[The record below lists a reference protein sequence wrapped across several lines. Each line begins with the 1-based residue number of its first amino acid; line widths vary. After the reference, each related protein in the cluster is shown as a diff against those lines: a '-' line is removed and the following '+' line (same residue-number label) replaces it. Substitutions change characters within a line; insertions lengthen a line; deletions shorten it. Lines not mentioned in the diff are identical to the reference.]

1 MASILKVGEI
11 KSKTGNDSISIADNG
26 NATANGTLT
35 STGAITASGGI
46 ANAGT
51 ISAGTLGSS
60 VVFPGPPSGSF
71 GGHILQVNIGAHTF
85 GSDFII
91 GTTSEV
97 FGPVVSMQMIQA
109 NAKVIAI
116 INLGEMWSDDATKRS
131 TISLAYKTS
140 SFTAGDDT
148 NTSHGATVL
157 TDIQGIWRRVAYSS
171 IGCFV
176 VGGTLSN
183 TENQTIYFAGEG
195 TTSGNTKY
203 LNFAGGNSNC
213 VLTVFEI
220 KT

>member
-1 MASILKVGEI
+1 MSDSILQVNQI
-11 KSKTGNDSISIADNG
+11 KDKGG
-26 NATANGTLT
+26 NATGITVADSSANVTIGNLT
-35 STGAITASGGI
+35 ATTAAI
-46 ANAGT
+46 NAGS
-51 ISAGTLGSS
+51 IGSS

-71 GGHILQVNIGAHTF
+71 GGHILQANIGAYTF
-85 GSDFII
+85 GADNII

-116 INLGEMWSDDATKRS
+116 INLGEIWSDNASYRS

-140 SFTAGDDT
+140 SFTAGDGT
-148 NTSHGATVL
+148 TSHGATVL
-157 TDIQGIWRRVAYSS
+157 TDIQGIWRRALYSS

-195 TTSGNTKY
+195 TTGGGTKY